1 MTASSAGSVP
11 SRAMVEIRQ
20 VQKYYGSLHVLRGVD
35 LDVRAGEVVCVIG
48 PSGSGK
54 TTLLRCINF
63 LETYQGGRILVDG
76 SLVGYRDRNGRL
88 YHAPEREIA
97 RVRAET
103 AMVFQQ
109 FNLFPHMTAQK
120 NVAFGPMKVRK

>member
-35 LDVRAGEVVCVIG
+35 LDVAAGEVVCVIG

-63 LETYQGGRILVDG
+63 LETYQDGRILLDG
-76 SLVGYRDRNGRL
+76 QLVGYRERNGKL
-88 YHAPEREIA
+88 AAAPERDIA
-97 RVRAET
+97 KIRAQT

-109 FNLFPHMTAQK
+109 FNLF
-120 NVAFGPMKVRK
+120 